1 MAASRRIYKMRLSV
15 LSRRFHRWGA
25 IGIALPLLLVIGS
38 GILLQVKKQVPWV
51 QPAERRTAVSAPGM
65 DWNVILA
72 AAQNFPQAEVTGW
85 EDIDR
90 LDVRP
95 GKGILKVVTK
105 NRWELQL
112 ALADGALLQTAYR
125 RSDFIETLHDGS
137 FFGAVAKLGIFLPA
151 GIVLFVLW
159 LSGIYLWW
167 LPYRTRRR
175 RARLVAKR
183 RSVRSEVAGSAS
195 PHTSHPTAAEH

>member
-1 MAASRRIYKMRLSV
+1 MRLSV

-25 IGIALPLLLVIGS
+25 AGIALPLLLVIGS

-51 QPAERRTAVSAPGM
+51 QPVEQRTAVSAPGM

-72 AAQNFPQAEVTGW
+72 AAQNFPQAEVKSW

-95 GKGILKVVTK
+95 GKGILKVITK
-105 NRWELQL
+105 NSWELQL

-137 FFGAVAKLGIFLPA
+137 FFGAVAKFGIFLPL
-151 GIVLFVLW
+151 GIALFVLW
-159 LSGIYLWW
+159 LTGIYLWW
-167 LPYRTRRR
+167 LPYSTRRR
-175 RARLVAKR
+175 RARLLAKGR
-183 RSVRSEVAGSAS
+183 RGE
-195 PHTSHPTAAEH
+195 E